1 MNELTVSLKVPKEA
15 ADAVLKSI
23 KPEIDADIHERTDI
37 SLTYDKELIL
47 RIEAKDLH
55 AMRAAANT
63 YIRWLDMC
71 LKLAK

>member
-1 MNELTVSLKVPKEA
+1 MNELTVSLKVPKES
-15 ADAVLKSI
+15 ADAVLRSI
-23 KPEIDADIHERTDI
+23 RPEIEADIHERTDI
-37 SLTYDKELIL
+37 SLAYDKELVL
-47 RIEAKDLH
+47 RISAKDLH